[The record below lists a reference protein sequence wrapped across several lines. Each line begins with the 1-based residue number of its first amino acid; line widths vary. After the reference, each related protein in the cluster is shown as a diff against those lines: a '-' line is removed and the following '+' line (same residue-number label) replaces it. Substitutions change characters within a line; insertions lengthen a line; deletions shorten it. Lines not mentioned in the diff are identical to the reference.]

1 MTTMDYNV
9 DNYTIT
15 ELLTILD
22 LDDPNSDEIIDATNK
37 YIQRYSPSGQN
48 QPQLVNF
55 FQSIQTKLLRYM
67 NQLETSGVDAEYTP
81 NAKQTNEWYKYESL
95 PQNNQVQKDK
105 LTDRFQKID
114 VYDNQHVPMNRQQ
127 LGVNNTLPINVAQD
141 ILNPNLKNTTSRFIN
156 IDSQFRQASGG
167 SEAIST
173 DFTLDLSDPLTDVLN
188 LTLYSIQIPY
198 TWYTID
204 YIYGNTC
211 FWITNP
217 TDDGTG
223 TNTFKIFIEPGNYS
237 PTEFCDAL
245 NSAFK
250 NPDNFKYPYVEY
262 PKNGSSNP
270 EDWGWSQGFTHVGGL
285 MSEPD
290 IAKFNSNNG
299 KITLYLG
306 DDWEDPSTNKIKTLT
321 RGLETFDKDLF
332 AFFTFFDLTGT
343 KSCYESGSYPCSAST
358 GQGHTF
364 NGTLGWLMGYR
375 LPIEPV
381 FTATITGTSVPYTYS
396 KGNKATAV
404 LNLYGPKYFILVLDD
419 YNQNHINNGLITIT
433 QLSKTLPIPTYFN
446 ASQPYLCNI
455 NPTNL
460 PAQLDLNSLGN
471 LSALDSAEAIALG
484 INKDNLFNSLND
496 KIDLAGAKVEQILPS
511 APRTLT
517 QAQIYTVNE
526 IIKNRNKT
534 ISFRSKAP
542 TNSDTFALIPIKYGG
557 MKTGDIY
564 VEFSGSLQD
573 NKRVYFGPVDI
584 DRLRVKLLDDKGN
597 VVDLHGGDWSMTIIS
612 ENLYQY

>member
-22 LDDPNSDEIIDATNK
+22 LDDPDSDEIIDATNK
-37 YIQRYSPSGQN
+37 YIDRYSPSGQN
-48 QPQLVNF
+48 QPQLVKF

-67 NQLETSGVDAEYTP
+67 NQLETTGLDAEYTP
-81 NAKQTNEWYKYESL
+81 NTKQTDKWYKYEAL
-95 PQNNQVQKDK
+95 PQDSQVQKDK

-217 TDDGTG
+217 TDDKTSS
-223 TNTFKIFIEPGNYS
+223 NTFKIFIEPGNYT
-237 PTEFCDAL
+237 PAEFCDAL
-245 NSAFK
+245 NSAFTNADNYIK
-250 NPDNFKYPYVEY
+250 PYTDVDWLQPFTYTPNPT
-262 PKNGSSNP
+262 NP
-270 EDWGWSQGFTHVGGL
+270 
-285 MSEPD
+285 PD
-290 IAKFNSNNG
+290 IARYNSNNG
-299 KITLYLG
+299 KITLYL
-306 DDWEDPSTNKIKTLT
+306 DEDWEDPSTNKIKTLIKS
-321 RGLETFDKDLF
+321 LETFDKDIY
-332 AFFTFFDLTGT
+332 AFFTFFDLTGS
-343 KSCYESGSYPCSAST
+343 KSCYESGSYPCSASAN
-358 GQGHTF
+358 QGHTF

-381 FTATITGTSVPYTYS
+381 FTATITGLNPPYTYN

-404 LNLYGPKYFILVLDD
+404 LNLYGPKYFILILDD

-433 QLSKTLPIPTYFN
+433 QLSKTLPIPSYYN
-446 ASQPYLCNI
+446 SSQPYICNSD
-455 NPTNL
+455 PTNL
-460 PAQLDLNSLGN
+460 PVQLDLNSIGN
-471 LSALDSAEAIALG
+471 LSTLGSAEAIALG
-484 INKDNLFNSLND
+484 INKDNFFNSLGD

-526 IIKNRNKT
+526 IIKNRSKT

-564 VEFSGSLQD
+564 VEFSGSIQD

-584 DRLRVKLLDDKGN
+584 DRMRVKLLDDKGN
-597 VVDLHGGDWSMTIIS
+597 VVDLHGADWSMTIIS